1 MFVGECLIGEWVVIR
16 VIYIW
21 LVLGVKNFFIVSVLI
36 GRSGIE
42 DRMLGFIER
51 RL

>member
-21 LVLGVKNFFIVSVLI
+21 LVLRVKNFFIVSVLI

>member
-1 MFVGECLIGEWVVIR
+1 MFVGGYLIGEWAVIH
-16 VIYIW
+16 VICIG
-21 LVLGVKNFFIVSVLI
+21 LVLGVGNFFIVSVLI

-51 RL
+51 